1 MIHFV
6 SRLNDYYNHF
16 IQHLNDQQYRF
27 KVFMISSFI
36 FILSFLVLSN
46 SNPYYFLLPYKIYTL
61 NFNQQKDI
69 VLYSFHRDTK
79 EIIKFKIKINVFDN
93 IEKEIAYIAKI
104 IQEPTP
110 YLRKIDSK
118 TEKIFFP
125 ALSLG
130 ITKIFLNNDSLWIF
144 YDHNVI
150 KDYPFQ
156 RKPSKEDK
164 FDYYGNY
171 KKALVLSIFENYSS
185 IKEIQW
191 IEEKETQIYK
201 R

>member
-1 MIHFV
+1 MIHFL
-6 SRLNDYYNHF
+6 SKLNHYYIH
-16 IQHLNDQQYRF
+16 IAQYLSQQQYRF
-27 KVFMISSFI
+27 NIFMISSFI
-36 FILSFLVLSN
+36 FLLSFFVLTK
-46 SNPYYFLLPYKIYTL
+46 SNPYYFLLPYKIYSL
-61 NFNQQKDI
+61 NFKKEKDV
-69 VLYSFHRDTK
+69 VLFSFHRDTK
-79 EIIKFKIKINVFDN
+79 EIIKFNLKINVFDN
-93 IEKEIAYIAKI
+93 IEKEIEYIAKI

-118 TEKIFFP
+118 TEKIYFP
-125 ALSLG
+125 AFSLG
-130 ITKIFLNNDSLWIF
+130 ITKVFLNNDSLWIF
-144 YDHNVI
+144 YDQNVI
-150 KDYPFQ
+150 KDYLFQ